1 MLGKQ
6 NESIFDRNWL
16 ALLYFVCV
24 CLSNKIFFLT
34 SLAFILYF
42 GPTGAEQSELL
53 GQNHLTYNAGQN
65 ACVQAAF

>member
-1 MLGKQ
+1 MRAFLTEIGRLFF
-6 NESIFDRNWL
+6 IL
-16 ALLYFVCV
+16 FVPV
-24 CLSNKIFFLT
+24 CLTKYIFLT

>member
-1 MLGKQ
+1 MRAFLTEIG
-6 NESIFDRNWL
+6 WL
-16 ALLYFVCV
+16 FFILFVSV
-24 CLSNKIFFLT
+24 CLTKYFFLT